1 MLKMNFNRK
10 YNSGFSLIE
19 LMIVIAIIGI
29 LVAVALPQFAA
40 MTEDAKKTK
49 AKQDCDTIAQA
60 IQKFNSLEGSTVEK
74 LMDLKGKYLTNIDTL
89 KDPWGNSY
97 DMDASKG
104 IVFSKGPDS
113 KSSYGVAKNGT
124 AKDDKDNIIVNYI
137 GALTIVDAKIEVNPK
152 GGSLTNTED
161 ANKTYD
167 VLHLYFNK
175 AVSLAES
182 INFKKVATTEYGN
195 VPSKDSGLPAGSVFR
210 FYEGGANKIMT
221 APPKPT
227 DVSGAVELPE
237 AVSKSTAADGTFTNA
252 ISLDESGTEAN
263 TWGYGADSKEI
274 VIRLPNKCTGVII
287 PGTHYINLYGGKN
300 NPNPTFIEYK
310 VATTDPTKGAEAAG
324 TAVQIKNFD

>member
-97 DMDASKG
+97 DMDPNKG

-113 KSSYGVAKNGT
+113 KSSYGIGKNGVE
-124 AKDDKDNIIVNYI
+124 KDDKDNIIVSYI
-137 GALTIVDAKIEVNPK
+137 GALTLVDAKLEVNPE
-152 GGSLTNTED
+152 GGNPTDSAD
-161 ANKTYD
+161 ASRTYD
-167 VLHLYFNK
+167 RLHLYFNK
-175 AVSLAES
+175 AVTLRGKDMSGTTYKVDLS
-182 INFKKVATTEYGN
+182 SSTTTVFGDVATTDKAI
-195 VPSKDSGLPAGSVFR
+195 SKPA
-210 FYEGGANKIMT
+210 
-221 APPKPT
+221 KPT
-227 DVSGAVELPE
+227 DPTTGATFRYFEANINNLVEAPVDL
-237 AVSKSTAADGTFTNA
+237 KNAANA
-252 ISLDESGTEAN
+252 ITPI
-263 TWGYGADSKEI
+263 YGADSKEI
-274 VIRLPNKCTGVII
+274 ILRYADGYTSNDPNKKLLI
-287 PGTHYINLYGGKN
+287 PGTHYINLTGAKNGK
-300 NPNPTFIEYK
+300 NPTFYEGDG
-310 VATTDPTKGAEAAG
+310 VTGAEAAG
-324 TAVQIKNFD
+324 TPVQIKNFD